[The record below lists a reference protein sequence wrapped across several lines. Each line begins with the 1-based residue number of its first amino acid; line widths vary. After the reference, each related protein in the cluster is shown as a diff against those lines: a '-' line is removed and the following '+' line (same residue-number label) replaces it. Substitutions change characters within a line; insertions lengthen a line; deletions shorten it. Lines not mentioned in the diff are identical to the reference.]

1 MGPAAGL
8 ALAAVLALAACTA
21 PAPSVAPSAA
31 VAGPV
36 LQPIDVSPA
45 ERAEAGIA
53 AAFHPAQ
60 AQDLVAEVP
69 VDIDF
74 GRHALVCVY
83 LGERPTTG
91 WGLDLQSASVLDGEL
106 RIRARET
113 RPPASGARPR
123 ISYPAGCGLL
133 ERAALPEGELAVRA
147 DDTISEEF
155 IVDGTLSVPPASD
168 AP

>member
-8 ALAAVLALAACTA
+8 TLATVLALAACTA
-21 PAPSVAPSAA
+21 PAPSATPSTA

-60 AQDLVAEVP
+60 AEDLVAEVP
-69 VDIDF
+69 GDVDF

-91 WGLDLQSASVLDGEL
+91 WGLDLQSASILDGEL

-113 RPPASGARPR
+113 RPRGGGGFAQLT
-123 ISYPAGCGLL
+123 YPAGCGLL